1 MPPGSGQ
8 CPFRV
13 NDHFAD
19 CSREIVNSSAWDDNG
34 VSASV
39 RFLSDSQKLATLI
52 FPEFNVKMLS
62 LDLQL
67 FRLNDVIHLQNPG
80 ESRLARRPNG
90 STNFT

>member
-1 MPPGSGQ
+1 
-8 CPFRV
+8 
-13 NDHFAD
+13 
-19 CSREIVNSSAWDDNG
+19 
-34 VSASV
+34 
-39 RFLSDSQKLATLI
+39 
-52 FPEFNVKMLS
+52 VKMLS